1 MRKLAILILLAL
13 GIAVLACGHSNR
25 ALPIETTTNGYWEA
39 QLIGGVGD
47 ASQLNFVTNFSVT
60 NTNGGST
67 EQLSIPSFEFI
78 NIQPCFLTQT
88 PTGTADLTTNTENQ
102 VTGNVSYTIQSTN
115 PGGNKL
121 SLFTQNPS
129 GVSVGGV
136 SGTTNGATY
145 TTLTNGIIW
154 GEWTLTS
161 TDSTSSCTGQGT
173 FVMCQG
179 AATCTIP

>member
-13 GIAVLACGHSNR
+13 GIAALACGHSNL

-60 NTNGGST
+60 NTNGGSA
-67 EQLSIPSFEFI
+67 EQLSISSFEFI
-78 NIQPCFLTQT
+78 NLQPCFVTQT
-88 PTGTADLTTNTENQ
+88 PTGTASLTTSTENQ
-102 VTGNVSYTIQSTN
+102 VSGTVTYTIESTN
-115 PGGNKL
+115 PSPANKL
-121 SLFTQNPS
+121 VLTSTD
-129 GVSVGGV
+129 VT
-136 SGTTNGATY
+136 GTTNGATY
-145 TTLTNGIIW
+145 TSLTNGVVVGTW
-154 GEWTLTS
+154 QLTGGNG
-161 TDSTSSCTGQGT
+161 SSDCTGSGT

>member
-13 GIAVLACGHSNR
+13 GIAALACGHSNL

-39 QLIGGVGD
+39 QLIGGIGD

-102 VTGNVSYTIQSTN
+102 VSGTITYTITSLTPSGNVLTLTSTD
-115 PGGNKL
+115 
-121 SLFTQNPS
+121 
-129 GVSVGGV
+129 V
-136 SGTTNGATY
+136 SGSTNGATY
-145 TTLTNGIIW
+145 TSLTNGVVVGTW
-154 GEWTLTS
+154 ELKGGQG
-161 TDSTSSCTGQGT
+161 SSDCAGSGT

-179 AATCTIP
+179 AATCSIP

>member
-13 GIAVLACGHSNR
+13 GVAALACGHSNL

-88 PTGTADLTTNTENQ
+88 PTGTANLTTDTENQ
-102 VTGNVSYTIQSTN
+102 VTGNVSYTIQSNN
-115 PGGNKL
+115 PTGNTLK
-121 SLFTQNPS
+121 LFTQNSS
-129 GVSVGGV
+129 GASVGGV
-136 SGTTNGATY
+136 SGMTNGATY
-145 TTLTNGIIW
+145 TTLTNGVIW
-154 GEWTLTS
+154 GEWTLSS
-161 TDSTSSCTGQGT
+161 TDSTSTCQGSGT

-179 AATCTIP
+179 AATCKIP